1 MPIVAAI
8 CSQCGA
14 ELQIDNTREKAF
26 CPYCGTP
33 FVIERPGGDPEKALV
48 ETLLHNAEVQLTQL
62 HQPGKA
68 RELFAQVTEK
78 APDDYRGWWGLVRI
92 DTKEFSD
99 TGCSS
104 SLFQT
109 ISRNADNALRMAS
122 DNERSSL
129 LSVWNRYIQALQ
141 RAKEAEKASLASGI
155 NAARARETQLQQQ
168 IDDINRRIQEN
179 QKKVRQL
186 ASFPLTSVAPWVVIL
201 IVVLIAVLALDP
213 YGSMGVIAMGGSVV
227 LAVILYFGCNIYCT
241 NTGKSLHA
249 ENARLEKERSS
260 LEAQKRSAN
269 EQISEHSRRIADVDN
284 MRL

>member
-33 FVIERPGGDPEKALV
+33 FVIERPESDPEKKLV

-62 HQPGKA
+62 HQPDKA
-68 RELFAQVTEK
+68 RELFTQVTEK
-78 APDDYRGWWGLVRI
+78 APDNYRGWWGLVRI

-104 SLFQT
+104 SLFHT

-122 DNERSSL
+122 DSERSSL
-129 LSVWNRYIQALQ
+129 LSVWNRYIQSLQ
-141 RAKEAEKASLASGI
+141 TSKEAEKASLASAI
-155 NAARARETQLQQQ
+155 NAARAMETQLQQQ
-168 IDDINRRIQEN
+168 IDGINRRIQEN
-179 QKKVRQL
+179 QKKVQQIS
-186 ASFPLTSVAPWVVIL
+186 AFPLTSAAPWVVIL
-201 IVVLIAVLALDP
+201 VIVLIAVLALDP
-213 YGSMGVIAMGGSVV
+213 YGSLGVIAMVGSIV
-227 LAVILYFGCNIYCT
+227 LAVILYFGCNIYCD
-241 NTGKSLHA
+241 NTRKSLHA
-249 ENARLEKERSS
+249 ENVRLEKERSS
-260 LEAQKRSAN
+260 LEAQKQNAG
-269 EQISEHSRRIADVDN
+269 EQIFEHSRRIADVNN

>member
-109 ISRNADNALRMAS
+109 ISRNADNALQMAS

-179 QKKVRQL
+179 QKKTQKL
-186 ASFPLTSVAPWVVIL
+186 YSFPLASPAPWVVIFI
-201 IVVLIAVLALDP
+201 IVLGAVLVLDP
-213 YGSMGVIAMGGSVV
+213 YGSMGVFAVVGSIILTVG
-227 LAVILYFGCNIYCT
+227 LYFGCKHYCNST
-241 NTGKSLHA
+241 IKSLHA